1 MAARGSSQVQVSSD
15 GTLLEKF
22 GFRLR
27 PRAGLN
33 AEHPEGT
40 GIRNAEWRIERQGE
54 GETRGRGE
62 PGNRRN
68 GEPEIWGQA
77 STGTRAFLRCQ
88 GTPKCGMRNSECGI
102 EGRREVENRGNGER
116 ETGGKETRGRA
127 SHDADTVAAMTCTLW
142 SAYYYDY
149 PRLSGRLVEDLEHT
163 TGSSPT
169 ASKLRPQALRL
180 RSSSD

>member
-1 MAARGSSQVQVSSD
+1 VSANRSALSHVRDACGPEAMTPAIMLADPRPLPVVVRQRRARTLSRILPGLGVSSD

-22 GFRLR
+22 DFRLR

-40 GIRNAEWRIERQGE
+40 GIRNVESRDG
-54 GETRGRGE
+54 
-62 PGNRRN
+62 
-68 GEPEIWGQA
+68 
-77 STGTRAFLRCQ
+77 
-88 GTPKCGMRNSECGI
+88 
-102 EGRREVENRGNGER
+102 EVENRGNGER

-142 SAYYYDY
+142 GAYYYDY
-149 PRLSGRLVEDLEHT
+149 PRLSGRLLEDLEHT

-169 ASKLRPQALRL
+169 ASKLRPEALRL